1 MMTNYTSRAIVAA
14 ALMVAGLASAAVR
27 ADDAAGRVA
36 AGDVTVTVKYG
47 GKGTVDANH
56 KIWVWLFTSPE
67 IGPGAMPIAETSV
80 DKNGAP
86 ASFVNIGA
94 EQVWI
99 AVAYD
104 EGGGFAG
111 SAPPP
116 SGSPISIYSGDGKG
130 PTAVTPG
137 PKAKVTIALTD
148 ATRMQ

>member
-1 MMTNYTSRAIVAA
+1 MKTNYSRRALVGA
-14 ALMVAGLASAAVR
+14 ALMLAGLASTAVR
-27 ADDAAGRVA
+27 AGALDARAE
-36 AGDVTVTVKYG
+36 AGDVTVTVKYS

-56 KIWVWLFTSPE
+56 KIWVWLFTSPD

-116 SGSPISIYSGDGKG
+116 SGSPVSLYSGDGKG